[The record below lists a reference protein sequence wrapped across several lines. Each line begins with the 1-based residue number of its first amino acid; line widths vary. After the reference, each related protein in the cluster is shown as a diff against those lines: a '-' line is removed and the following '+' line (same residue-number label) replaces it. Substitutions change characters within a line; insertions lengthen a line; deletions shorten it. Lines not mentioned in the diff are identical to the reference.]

1 MKREP
6 IVLEQTLK
14 FEVDQHDLPKAM
26 TWKEAKQTFADLG
39 DGWRLPTKD
48 ELNLM
53 YENKDKIGGY
63 KNNTGYW
70 SSTEYNNYN
79 AWRQNFYNG
88 KQGYCS
94 KDCAYLNVRV
104 VRDIN

>member
-14 FEVDQHDLPKAM
+14 FEVDQHDLPEAM

-53 YENKDKIGGY
+53 YINRVVIGGFDNKY
-63 KNNTGYW
+63 YW
-70 SSTEYNNYN
+70 SSTELDFNY
-79 AWRQNFYNG
+79 AWYFIFYSG
-88 KQGYCS
+88 F
-94 KDCAYLNVRV
+94 AYDYTDKVSTFYVRA
-104 VRDIN
+104 VRDATP

>member
-14 FEVDQHDLPKAM
+14 FEVDQHDLPEAM

-53 YENKDKIGGY
+53 YINRVAIGGFANY
-63 KNNTGYW
+63 YYW

-79 AWRQNFYNG
+79 AWRQHFNNG

>member
-26 TWKEAKQTFADLG
+26 TWKEAKQTFAELG

-53 YENKDKIGGY
+53 YINKVVIGGFA
-63 KNNTGYW
+63 NDNYW
-70 SSTEYNNYN
+70 SSTEFNNFN
-79 AWRQNFYNG
+79 AWFQYFGDGSQNYV
-88 KQGYCS
+88 S